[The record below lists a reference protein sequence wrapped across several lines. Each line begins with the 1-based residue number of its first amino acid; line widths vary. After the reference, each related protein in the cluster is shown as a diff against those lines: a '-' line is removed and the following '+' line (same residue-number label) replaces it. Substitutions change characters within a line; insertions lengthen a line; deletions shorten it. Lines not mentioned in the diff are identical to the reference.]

1 MAETIAG
8 TTPTFTL
15 TFNEQDLDLTQASH
29 VYVTISGDDGT
40 PIVTK
45 KDGQLTVEA
54 KSISVFLTQAETL
67 PLADR
72 ITLIRANWTYQS
84 GGVTRR
90 ACSKKKLL
98 YWEPNE
104 MDMVIE

>member
-8 TTPTFTL
+8 TTPTLTL
-15 TFNEQDLDLTQASH
+15 TFSEQDLDLTQALH
-29 VYVTISGDDGT
+29 VYVTISSEDGT
-40 PIVTK
+40 PLLTK
-45 KDGQLTVEA
+45 KDSQLSVEA
-54 KSISVFLTQAETL
+54 KTIEVFLTQEETL
-67 PLADR
+67 AFAGL
-72 ITLIRANWTYQS
+72 ITILRANWTYTV
-84 GGVTRR
+84 GNITRR